1 MPGDDVLWHPLAA
14 WHAGMISR
22 VNDVGDLMSGDTR
35 SIKEGLELKS
45 FTESKTQ
52 TPAESQSTEAAAVCC
67 IVLPRIACQRSSCQH
82 ERATSKPN
90 QSHSY
95 QQAPRLIYQALAMR
109 RTVRAVDHE
118 ACTQQESTH
127 ARR

>member
-1 MPGDDVLWHPLAA
+1 MPYERGPRQQHGLQARASGCELTETWSGSTRDVVRGGRRGEVMPGDDVLWHPLAA
-14 WHAGMISR
+14 WHAGMFSR

-67 IVLPRIACQRSSCQH
+67 IVLPRIACQRSSCYA
-82 ERATSKPN
+82 RTRN
-90 QSHSY
+90 Q
-95 QQAPRLIYQALAMR
+95 
-109 RTVRAVDHE
+109 
-118 ACTQQESTH
+118 
-127 ARR
+127 